1 MLRRHPLF
9 QEILA
14 RGERSGATIFWK
26 HRDLTALP
34 IHPVTVSLAL
44 RVGQIDGDNP
54 HSYIT
59 HSGLLRLASRR
70 RCVGIQVEMVRDFC
84 EPTGARWAIR
94 ATGFPFDKSAGF
106 VGFGDPDP
114 SNVSLLVRGA
124 EMRVA
129 ETRAVNRALRKALW
143 YGHLLGRG
151 VLINRMRGGKP
162 SFCFLRTEL
171 RSPNN

>member
-70 RCVGIQVEMVRDFC
+70 RCEGIQVEMVRDFC

-94 ATGFPFDKSAGF
+94 ATVFPLTS
-106 VGFGDPDP
+106 PQ
-114 SNVSLLVRGA
+114 VSSGLATQIPRMSRFWCTVPRCGWQ
-124 EMRVA
+124 
-129 ETRAVNRALRKALW
+129 K
-143 YGHLLGRG
+143 LGRS
-151 VLINRMRGGKP
+151 IAP
-162 SFCFLRTEL
+162 SARPYGMGICPVEVF
-171 RSPNN
+171 